1 MQCIRCGKEMEN
13 TTGGNYH
20 CPSCGHAINDLVY
33 RPSEWKPFPQD
44 FDKQEGWIC
53 PVCGRGV
60 APWVD
65 VCPCRGSEMK
75 ITYGTG
81 TGVSCEPDEDTRK
94 WINEE
99 RDKLMKT
106 LLHKGGSI
114 E

>member
-20 CPSCGHAINDLVY
+20 CPSCSFAVNDLVY
-33 RPSEWKPFPQD
+33 RPSEWKPFPHD
-44 FDKQEGWIC
+44 FGKQEGWIC

-65 VCPCRGSEMK
+65 YCPYQSDWK

-81 TGVSCEPDEDTRK
+81 AGDNTGIYLDECIK
-94 WINEE
+94 YI
-99 RDKLMKT
+99 DKHWDDSEFENAD
-106 LLHKGGSI
+106 LLEG
-114 E
+114 

>member
-20 CPSCGHAINDLVY
+20 CPSCSFAVNDLVY

-44 FDKQEGWIC
+44 FGKQEGWIC

-65 VCPCRGSEMK
+65 YCPCQSDWK

-81 TGVSCEPDEDTRK
+81 TAGNVDLSECQDMMDR
-94 WINEE
+94 IQ
-99 RDKLMKT
+99 KT
-106 LLHKGGSI
+106 LEDGEIKL
-114 E
+114 